1 VIHNEKTIME
11 MKLRYSD
18 NTQPIIS
25 FSNRLFQRSD
35 FPELDTSLRRYENEE
50 KRIKKKLQLPRI

>member
-1 VIHNEKTIME
+1 ME

-18 NTQPIIS
+18 SSQPEIN
-25 FSNRLFQRSD
+25 FSNRLFYRSD